1 MTKEEIQRVLDLSL
15 EYYKSEVFGT
25 DKESEKPSRERIDW
39 IYDKMTGSSE
49 IPKDLEK
56 AARKSAIAPFN
67 LDIDE
72 EHLYEYPYLPI
83 AEQKFIEGAKWQ
95 KEQIMKDAMEGWV
108 AADSDAYGKRRVTF
122 FPKKPVRDVLT
133 EYKYWAATRPEYES
147 IKLDSNVFPE
157 LKWEDEPKKVHI
169 IIVKED

>member
-95 KEQIMKDAMEGWV
+95 KEQYHFFNKAWAENMQAELDRNYENGKQAMKEQMMKEAVDTVVSLDAGGFPFIEFGV
-108 AADSDAYGKRRVTF
+108 GKFGLKARDKVRVI
-122 FPKKPVRDVLT
+122 VL
-133 EYKYWAATRPEYES
+133 
-147 IKLDSNVFPE
+147 
-157 LKWEDEPKKVHI
+157 KV
-169 IIVKED
+169 EEE